1 MRDTQPDS
9 LTCPACGSSHVEL
22 SVTPPGAK
30 LVDSLKAALTK
41 RSGPGGRRFLI
52 CKDCGHVSQLFV
64 L

>member
-9 LTCPACGSSHVEL
+9 LTCPACGSSRVEL
-22 SVTPPGAK
+22 CATPPGTK
-30 LVDSLKAALTK
+30 LVDSLKTALPE

-52 CKDCGHVSQLFV
+52 CKDCGHMGQLFV